1 MLSLNTSVPR
11 YAGGIGA
18 KRGEVAKNNHN
29 LPMTQTTLMP
39 STPRSTSSSAHWHP
53 HRPSALVTPRPT
65 PSKESIQST
74 LDNQDAVTAIERT
87 STDLDA
93 AHLLAS
99 IASQEHLIMT
109 AEEETADGTSGLNNA
124 SSSPGLGV
132 DGDNDKTTGKEEEE
146 APPSPRL
153 TYLCNVVDIE
163 EGCNRDATRSA
174 LQDHRGLHVPKFAS
188 LQRGMPMMP
197 PPAFAA
203 SPPPPPMMTMTM
215 GSSSSPGLD
224 MAFRTRTISV
234 DTADSYLAPDLA
246 YLRNGYESGRL
257 SGVPSTFVSVPTII
271 SPPSSPSSGPRRPM
285 DSSTGTTISST
296 KRKKKHRDSPK
307 EALVDAFLEDEE
319 GEDDYVDTGA
329 DANDDDDEEY
339 LPAAK
344 RRSRKKHKSPRS
356 TSNKAASAVV
366 PSGSSS
372 SRTKS
377 ARAARKGVHVSA
389 STLLKNHK
397 GAIQPAKT
405 LKPQCSKGESN
416 PKFRIVLREKFS
428 WKLYPE
434 VSYCYLCGV
443 CANIGDQPTQPNS
456 PTNLFYAY
464 LSPIHSVNR
473 SWRPS

>member
-1 MLSLNTSVPR
+1 
-11 YAGGIGA
+11 
-18 KRGEVAKNNHN
+18 
-29 LPMTQTTLMP
+29 MTTM
-39 STPRSTSSSAHWHP
+39 
-53 HRPSALVTPRPT
+53 
-65 PSKESIQST
+65 
-74 LDNQDAVTAIERT
+74 ERT

-109 AEEETADGTSGLNNA
+109 PEEETAVGTSRLDKGP
-124 SSSPGLGV
+124 SSPGLCV
-132 DGDNDKTTGKEEEE
+132 DGHNDKITEGEDEE

-153 TYLCNVVDIE
+153 TYLCSVVDRE
-163 EGCNRDATRSA
+163 EDCNRGTTRSA

-203 SPPPPPMMTMTM
+203 SPPPPPPMMTM
-215 GSSSSPGLD
+215 GSSSSPELD

-271 SPPSSPSSGPRRPM
+271 SPPSSPSSGPCPV
-285 DSSTGTTISST
+285 DSPTGTTISST

-307 EALVDAFLEDEE
+307 EPLVDAFLEDEE
-319 GEDDYVDTGA
+319 DEDNYVDAGA

-339 LPAAK
+339 LPAAR
-344 RRSRKKHKSPRS
+344 RRSRKKPKGPRS
-356 TSNKAASAVV
+356 TNNMAASVVV

-377 ARAARKGVHVSA
+377 ARTARKDVYVSA

-397 GAIQPAKT
+397 GTIQPAKT

-434 VSYCYLCGV
+434 VSYCSCQISMSFDNYRRLLCSTHL
-443 CANIGDQPTQPNS
+443 D
-456 PTNLFYAY
+456 
-464 LSPIHSVNR
+464 SPIYFIHFYF
-473 SWRPS
+473 

>member
-1 MLSLNTSVPR
+1 
-11 YAGGIGA
+11 
-18 KRGEVAKNNHN
+18 
-29 LPMTQTTLMP
+29 MTTM
-39 STPRSTSSSAHWHP
+39 
-53 HRPSALVTPRPT
+53 
-65 PSKESIQST
+65 
-74 LDNQDAVTAIERT
+74 ERT

-109 AEEETADGTSGLNNA
+109 AEEETAVCTSGLNKG
-124 SSSPGLGV
+124 SSSPGLCV
-132 DGDNDKTTGKEEEE
+132 DGHNNKTTEEDEEE

-153 TYLCNVVDIE
+153 TYLCNIVDR
-163 EGCNRDATRSA
+163 EGDCNRGATSSV

-215 GSSSSPGLD
+215 GSSSPPELD

-257 SGVPSTFVSVPTII
+257 SGVPSTFVSLPTII
-271 SPPSSPSSGPRRPM
+271 SPPSSPSSGPRPM
-285 DSSTGTTISST
+285 DPPTGTTISST
-296 KRKKKHRDSPK
+296 KRKKKHRDSPN
-307 EALVDAFLEDEE
+307 EVLADAFLEDEE
-319 GEDDYVDTGA
+319 EEDDYVDAGA
-329 DANDDDDEEY
+329 DANNDDDEEY

-344 RRSRKKHKSPRS
+344 RRSRKKHKSLRS
-356 TSNKAASAVV
+356 TSNKAASAVA
-366 PSGSSS
+366 PSGSS

-377 ARAARKGVHVSA
+377 ARTARKGAYVSA

-397 GAIQPAKT
+397 GTIQPAKS

-416 PKFRIVLREKFS
+416 TKFRIVVREKFS

-434 VSYCYLCGV
+434 VSYCSCQICTSSAKDRRPG
-443 CANIGDQPTQPNS
+443 NSTQL
-456 PTNLFYAY
+456 THQFILFYAY
-464 LSPIHSVNR
+464 LSLTHSVNR